1 MMQGYTIMQ
10 KMMQG
15 YTIMQ
20 KMMQGYTIMLVYI
33 MYIQVVYLCISSAC
47 GGGGGVH
54 VEEGEG

>member
-15 YTIMQ
+15 YTIIL
-20 KMMQGYTIMLVYI
+20 GYIL
-33 MYIQVVYLCISSAC
+33 YIQIVYLCISSAC

>member
-1 MMQGYTIMQ
+1 
-10 KMMQG
+10 MMQG

>member
-20 KMMQGYTIMLVYI
+20 KMMQGYTIILGYI
-33 MYIQVVYLCISSAC
+33 LYIQIVYLCISSAC
-47 GGGGGVH
+47 GGGEGVH